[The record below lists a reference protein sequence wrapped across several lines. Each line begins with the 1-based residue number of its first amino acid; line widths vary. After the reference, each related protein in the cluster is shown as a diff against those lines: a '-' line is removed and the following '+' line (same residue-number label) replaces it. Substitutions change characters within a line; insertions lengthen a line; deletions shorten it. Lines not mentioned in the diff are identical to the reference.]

1 MAKGK
6 MKTGNPFLDGDLG
19 AFMDFGK
26 FTEQFKLPGVD
37 SNVWI
42 EAQKRNVEAM
52 TAANRVALEGVQAVA
67 QRQVEILRQATEEA
81 TKVVSE
87 LSKPG
92 NLEDKWATQVAL
104 TKEAYEQAQTNLR
117 ELTEIGVKSNGEAA
131 DLLSHRFTD
140 ALDEI
145 KGAFANGSAK

>member
-6 MKTGNPFLDGDLG
+6 MKTGNPFLDGDFG
-19 AFMDFGK
+19 AFMDFAK
-26 FTEQFKLPGVD
+26 FGEQFKLPGVD
-37 SNVWI
+37 SNVLM
-42 EAQKRNVEAM
+42 EVQKRNVEAM
-52 TAANRVALEGVQAVA
+52 TAANRVALEGAQAVA
-67 QRQVEILRQATEEA
+67 QRQVEILRQVTEEA

-92 NLEDKWATQVAL
+92 KIEDKWAAQVAL
-104 TKEAYEQAQTNLR
+104 TKEAYELAQANMR

-145 KGAFANGSAK
+145 KGVFENATAK